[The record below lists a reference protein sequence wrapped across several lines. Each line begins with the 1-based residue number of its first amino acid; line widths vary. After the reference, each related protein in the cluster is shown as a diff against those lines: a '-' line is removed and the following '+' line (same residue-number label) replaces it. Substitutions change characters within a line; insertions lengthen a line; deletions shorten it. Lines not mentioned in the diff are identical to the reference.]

1 MCLVFELWMNMLYLD
16 NNNSNNIYNN
26 NNNPNNNINNN
37 MLKIIMKCAPA
48 ILIFEQ
54 MLDSFNSS

>member
-1 MCLVFELWMNMLYLD
+1 MNMLYLD